1 MKTREFGD
9 PRGGGLLRPP
19 KKISLAGPAAPE
31 FLQAILGNH
40 LRDKNDHLY
49 QKLGGK
55 KFVR

>member
-1 MKTREFGD
+1 MKTRKFGD
-9 PRGGGLLRPP
+9 PPGDTNRPP
-19 KKISLAGPAAPE
+19 KKFSLAAPAAPE

-49 QKLGGK
+49 QKLAGF

>member
-9 PRGGGLLRPP
+9 PPGGQLRPP
-19 KKISLAGPAAPE
+19 KKFSLVGRAAPE

-49 QKLGGK
+49 QLRPGK